1 MQKQLLAIEDGEEMR
16 ILVLDAMQW
25 LNIALDEV
33 TSTTIQNC
41 FQYVGFKGDSVPN
54 HDTPEPDIARV
65 LGDLR
70 TNSVSIEGEVDEFT
84 AIDDDLETDGTLTDG
99 DIVATIC
106 GTVDQEEDD
115 TDAHEQDVPVICPT
129 TSEFRHV
136 MDIARHFVTCIS
148 DNQQDI
154 QAVHSLEKLLFTT
167 RRRQTTLQDYFRLS

>member
-1 MQKQLLAIEDGEEMR
+1 MQLQLLAIEDGEEMK
-16 ILVLDAMQW
+16 ISVLDAMQW
-25 LNIALDEV
+25 LKIAWDDV
-33 TSTTIQNC
+33 TSTTIQNF
-41 FQYVGFKGDSVPN
+41 FQRASFKSDSVPN

-65 LGDLR
+65 LDNLR
-70 TNSVSIEGEVDEFT
+70 TNGISIEGEVDEFT

-115 TDAHEQDVPVICPT
+115 TDADKQDVPVICPT
-129 TSEFRHV
+129 TSEFWHA
-136 MDIARHFVTCIS
+136 MHLARRFVTCIS

-167 RRRQTTLQDYFRLS
+167 R